1 MEIAL
6 PYYIRSE
13 VPGLEALAL
22 LSSRILNH
30 DDSDVV
36 IDVRRLA
43 WLDANLMTAIGVI
56 LAHARSLGKRIRI
69 IGELKE
75 EIMALMKLNL
85 FHSAEFGRKDSL
97 EKTEKMLSAY
107 RNKSYLPYCR
117 FKLEEKRDFMNKYA
131 RAFVKQGF
139 IPFVDAVVQD
149 KVIECL
155 MELFDNA
162 KNHSESSHGVFV
174 CGQFF
179 PYKHLLRLTIA
190 DAGVGFSGCLR
201 NKLSKSLSGK
211 EAIEWAMMPDA
222 HSARK
227 TQYGLI
233 PGGNGLQVLQE
244 FVENNGGSISVLSEK
259 GLWYKNSFGVVSKN
273 LDAMFPGSVVTFEV
287 DTSRAG
293 RYRLKDV
300 AAY

>member
-1 MEIAL
+1 MEIQL

-13 VPGLEALAL
+13 VSGLEALAS
-22 LSSRILNH
+22 LSSSILAN
-30 DDSDVV
+30 DDTDVV
-36 IDVRRLA
+36 VNVQRLA
-43 WLDANLMTAIGVI
+43 WFDANLLTAIGVI
-56 LAHARSLGKRIRI
+56 LAHARSKGKRIHI
-69 IGELKE
+69 LGEPKE
-75 EIMALMKLNL
+75 EIKTLMRLNL
-85 FHSAEFGRKDSL
+85 FIATEFGLNSL
-97 EKTEKMLSAY
+97 DKTDALLSAY
-107 RNKSYLPYCR
+107 RSKSYLPYCR
-117 FKLEEKRDFMNKYA
+117 FELDETRDFMNKYA

-139 IPFVDAVVQD
+139 IPFVDARVQD

-162 KNHSESSHGVFV
+162 RNHSESFHGVFV

-190 DAGVGFSGCLR
+190 DAGVGFSGCLK

-211 EAIEWAMMPDA
+211 EAIEWAMMPNA

-227 TQYGLI
+227 TQYGSI

-244 FVENNGGSISVLSEK
+244 FVENNGGSISVLSEN
-259 GLWYKNSFGVVSKN
+259 GLWYKNTHVVVSKN
-273 LDAMFPGSVVTFEV
+273 LETKFPGTVVTFEV

-293 RYRLKDV
+293 RYRLKDA